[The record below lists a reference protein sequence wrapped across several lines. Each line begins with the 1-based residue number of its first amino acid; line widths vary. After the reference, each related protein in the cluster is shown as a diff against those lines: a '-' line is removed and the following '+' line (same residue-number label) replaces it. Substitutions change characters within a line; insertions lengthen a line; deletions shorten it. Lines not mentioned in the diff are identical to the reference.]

1 MGPTGIRV
9 RQIAVQNPG
18 SIPGG
23 SNNLRGIMFDVD
35 PLKGLVQAIER
46 ARVFEAMAFFM
57 FCGGISALAFAFV
70 SIVMVLLK

>member
-1 MGPTGIRV
+1 
-9 RQIAVQNPG
+9 
-18 SIPGG
+18 
-23 SNNLRGIMFDVD
+23 MFDVD